1 MSINNIHLIIE
12 IMERVGEAWELTFQ
26 SRNKRKTDSLKLFV
40 EHPAFE
46 AFIYAVIIIDCL
58 FLAVVQE
65 GKVN

>member
-1 MSINNIHLIIE
+1 
-12 IMERVGEAWELTFQ
+12 MERVGESWELTFQ
-26 SRNKRKTDSLKLFV
+26 SRNKRKTDSLKILV

-46 AFIYAVIIIDCL
+46 AFIYAIIILDCL